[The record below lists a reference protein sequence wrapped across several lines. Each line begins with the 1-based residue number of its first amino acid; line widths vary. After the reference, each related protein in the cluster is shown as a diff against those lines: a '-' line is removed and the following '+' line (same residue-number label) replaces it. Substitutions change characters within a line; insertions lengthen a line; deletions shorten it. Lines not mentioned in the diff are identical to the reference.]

1 MYINPNNTVA
11 VVGLGYVGLPLA
23 VAFAE
28 SGIKVYGIDLDKE
41 KVTRLKNGESYIENL
56 CNDDISENLNN
67 FFPTCDY
74 SEISKANAVIICVPT
89 PLSKT
94 KEPDISHIAK
104 ALKLLS
110 PHVHMGML
118 IVLESTTYPGTTE
131 EILKPLFEE
140 MGLVVGKDIFLAY
153 SPERIDPGNKEYNV
167 NNITKVVGGISRECT
182 DKAVSL
188 YKHICDD
195 VYPVSS
201 PRAAEATK
209 LLENIFRA
217 VNIALVNEYA
227 QLCHRIGI
235 DIWEVINAA
244 ATKPFG
250 FMSFHPGA
258 GIGGHCIPVDPLY
271 ASWKAKLH
279 NFTTRLIDLAD
290 DINRKMPEYVLLRLF
305 EVLNEKNKPIK
316 NSKIL
321 LLGVS
326 YKPNIGDIRE
336 SPAVEVIKLI
346 VEKGGQVIYNDPYIP
361 VFEDAGIILKSVILN
376 EELLKQQDIIL
387 IITKHSSY
395 DVQWIANIAN
405 CILDC
410 QYHTNGIISDK
421 IYKL

>member
-1 MYINPNNTVA
+1 MNINPNNTIA
-11 VVGLGYVGLPLA
+11 VVGLGYIGLPLA

-28 SGIKVYGIDLDKE
+28 KGVRVYGIDVDKE
-41 KVTRLKNGESYIENL
+41 KVSRLKNGESYIEDL
-56 CNDDISENLNN
+56 CDVDISKNLNN

-94 KEPDISHIAK
+94 KEPDISYIAK
-104 ALKLLS
+104 ALKSLS
-110 PHVHMGML
+110 PHIQTGML

-131 EILKPLFEE
+131 EILKPLFEG
-140 MGLVVGKDIFLAY
+140 MGLRVGKDIFLAY
-153 SPERIDPGNKEYNV
+153 SPERIDPGNKEYHV
-167 NNITKVVGGISRECT
+167 DNITKVVGGITKECT

-188 YKHICDD
+188 YRLICND

-235 DIWEVINAA
+235 DIWEVIDAA
-244 ATKPFG
+244 STKPFG

-279 NFTTRLIDLAD
+279 NFTTRLIYLAD
-290 DINRKMPEYVLLRLF
+290 DINRKMPEYVLFRLF
-305 EVLNEKNKPIK
+305 EVLNERNKSIK

-321 LLGVS
+321 VLGVS
-326 YKPNIGDIRE
+326 YKPDIGDIRE
-336 SPAVEVIKLI
+336 SPAVEVIRLI
-346 VEKGGQVIYNDPYIP
+346 VEKGGQVVYNDPYIP
-361 VFEDAGIILKSVILN
+361 FFDDSGNRWKSVILN
-376 EELLKQQDIIL
+376 EQLLKLQDIIL
-387 IITKHSSY
+387 IITKHNSY
-395 DVQWIANIAN
+395 NMQWIIDNAY

-410 QYHTNGIISDK
+410 QCHTNGIISDR
-421 IYKL
+421 IHKL